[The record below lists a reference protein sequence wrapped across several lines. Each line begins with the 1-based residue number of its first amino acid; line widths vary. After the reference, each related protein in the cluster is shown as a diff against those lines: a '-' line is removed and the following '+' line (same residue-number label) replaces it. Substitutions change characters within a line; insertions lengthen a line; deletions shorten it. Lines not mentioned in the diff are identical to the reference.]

1 MLDSLRPHLAAVGND
16 GAPNL
21 DSFGVYFYDTSRI
34 SDDPAP
40 YVPAP
45 AVLPETVADEEQ
57 RRADWLAEREELL
70 GRTSLGL
77 PVTAVSSIES
87 AERPGATDDAE
98 FTSRLPGEQDA
109 AIDNALHRI
118 MERVYLPN
126 ARNLDELARWFSAN
140 AGLLEESEEIFEMAR
155 NALDSPIV
163 ARAIAV
169 GRFQRDV
176 VFSVLLPDSGFAEG
190 RVDLLFRDA
199 AGLVVVDYKTDQ
211 LTATEVDLRHEASRD
226 QAALYAYAVEAAS
239 GISVSEVVFVFARP
253 AVEQSIPID
262 AALRALGEAL
272 MLRHRTYGLSERPT
286 TGKRR
291 NPSLP
296 RL

>member
-1 MLDSLRPHLAAVGND
+1 MTRYEVEKLHDAAEQRRLLYVAATRARDYLIIPSVLDGDKAKGMLDSLRPHLAAVGND

-21 DSFGVYFYDTSRI
+21 RLIRIYFYDTSRI

-45 AVLPETVADEEQ
+45 ALLPETVADEEQ
-57 RRADWLAEREELL
+57 RRAVWLAERKELL

-87 AERPGATDDAE
+87 AERPGVTDDAE

-126 ARNLDELARWFSAN
+126 ARNLDELARWFGAN
-140 AGLLEESEEIFEMAR
+140 AGLLEESDEIIEMAR

-169 GRFQRDV
+169 GGFQRDV
-176 VFSVLLPDSGFAEG
+176 VFSVLLPDGGFAEG
-190 RVDLLFRDA
+190 RVDLLFRDP
-199 AGLVVVDYKTDQ
+199 
-211 LTATEVDLRHEASRD
+211 SR
-226 QAALYAYAVEAAS
+226 
-239 GISVSEVVFVFARP
+239 AR
-253 AVEQSIPID
+253 
-262 AALRALGEAL
+262 
-272 MLRHRTYGLSERPT
+272 
-286 TGKRR
+286 RR
-291 NPSLP
+291 
-296 RL
+296 